1 MFSCGARVMKVTA
14 FCHCAGVVIGEE
26 AVVGDHVT
34 IMQHVTLGGT
44 GSVRGDRHPKIGDY
58 VQIGVKATILGA
70 PCPVLPLLPPQKH
83 QHKLCTHSTG

>member
-1 MFSCGARVMKVTA
+1 M
-14 FCHCAGVVIGEE
+14 VIGEE

-70 PCPVLPLLPPQKH
+70 PWPVLALLPFSPREVVH
-83 QHKLCTHSTG
+83 RLEE

>member
-1 MFSCGARVMKVTA
+1 M
-14 FCHCAGVVIGEE
+14 GEE

-44 GSVRGDRHPKIGDY
+44 GNNRGDRHPKIGDH

-70 PCPVLPLLPPQKH
+70 RF
-83 QHKLCTHSTG
+83 TSSMSA